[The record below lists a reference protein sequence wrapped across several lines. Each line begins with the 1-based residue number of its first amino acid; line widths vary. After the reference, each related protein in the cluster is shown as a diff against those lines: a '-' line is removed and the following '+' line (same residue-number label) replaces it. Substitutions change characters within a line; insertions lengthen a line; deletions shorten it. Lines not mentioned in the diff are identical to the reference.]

1 MRMDSHKQDV
11 LAMLEQRATTAMERC
26 GAEMERHAK
35 QLAPVDTG
43 RLRNSVTHE
52 AEATN
57 GVFTAIVGTNV
68 EYGPAIE
75 LGTGK
80 MSAQPY
86 LKPAVTDHTDT
97 YKNIIKDEMS
107 K

>member
-1 MRMDSHKQDV
+1 MRIDSHKKDV
-11 LAMLEQRATTAMERC
+11 LEMLEQRATAAMERC

-43 RLRNSVTHE
+43 RLRNSITHE
-52 AEATN
+52 TEAT
-57 GVFTAIVGTNV
+57 GGKFTAIVGTNV

-75 LGTGK
+75 LGTSK
-80 MSAQPY
+80 MAAQPY
-86 LKPAVTDHTDT
+86 LKPAATDHTDT
-97 YKNIIKDEMS
+97 LKSIIKDELS